1 MIGAGTSGEVFTA
14 QNIKNGSIFV
24 VKKLKL
30 ISAISGIDRKAIQNL
45 KVSIIINH
53 ETLERNRDLQ
63 EA

>member
-30 ISAISGIDRKAIQNL
+30 ISAISGIDRKAI
-45 KVSIIINH
+45 
-53 ETLERNRDLQ
+53 
-63 EA
+63 